1 MKEKLA
7 VNVVKVLELYI
18 ERSMNGVF
26 SRCDARIEPMQG
38 KQIDAKNFEFENCR
52 VIPMFGGS

>member
-7 VNVVKVLELYI
+7 VKGVKVSELYI
-18 ERSMNGVF
+18 ERSMNRVF
-26 SRCDARIEPMQG
+26 SRCDARIEPVKG